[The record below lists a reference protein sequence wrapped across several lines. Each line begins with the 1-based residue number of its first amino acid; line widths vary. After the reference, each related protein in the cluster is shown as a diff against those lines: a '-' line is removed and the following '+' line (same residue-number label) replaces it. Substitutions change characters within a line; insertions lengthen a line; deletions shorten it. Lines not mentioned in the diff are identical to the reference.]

1 MKITAVETIRL
12 KSQSNLIWVRI
23 HTDAGITGLGESWFG
38 VSTIEADIHD
48 RIAPAI
54 LGEDASRIEY
64 LARKMRPYVG
74 FCGTSAEIRALS
86 AVDVAL
92 WDIAGKASN
101 KPLYDLFG
109 GKTRDKVQVYN
120 TCAGPDYISDSSDVR
135 PDNFG
140 LSDGKNEVGV
150 RYEDLTAFMERPAE
164 LASEL
169 LDMGIK
175 SMKIWPLDFAEG
187 AVDGVDISLEDLKKY
202 TKPFEDIRK
211 AHGDNI
217 RIKAELHGIWG
228 LPAAKKICKVL
239 EQYNLDWIEDPI
251 WMDRTTDL
259 KELAEYTSAPLAGGE
274 TLGGLGQMREIIEQG
289 VIAHPIIDV
298 TWGGGITFARKVGGM
313 AEAAARPV
321 AFHDCSGPVTLAVS
335 THLALALPNIK
346 EQEMTRA
353 FYYGWYHT
361 LLNQLPPVENGYITA
376 PDGVGLG
383 VELRDGLEKEDDA
396 IHKITKL

>member
-12 KSQSNLIWVRI
+12 KRHGTLIWVRI
-23 HTDAGITGLGESWFG
+23 HTDEGIVGLGESWFG
-38 VSTIEADIHD
+38 AATIEADIHD

-54 LGEDASRIEY
+54 LGEDASRIEH
-64 LARKMRPYVG
+64 LNRKMRPYVG
-74 FCGTSAEIRALS
+74 FCGTSAELRALS

-101 KPLYDLFG
+101 RPIYDLLG
-109 GKTRDKVQVYN
+109 GKTRDKIQVYN
-120 TCAGPDYISDSSDVR
+120 TCAGPEYVSESSDVR

-140 LSDGKNEVGV
+140 LSGSQKQTSV
-150 RYEDLTAFMERPAE
+150 RYEDLTGFMERPAE
-164 LASEL
+164 LAGEL

-187 AVDGVDISLEDLKKY
+187 AVDGMDISLQDLKKY

-274 TLGGLGQMREIIEQG
+274 TLGGLGQMREVIENG
-289 VIAHPIIDV
+289 ALAHPIIDV

-313 AEAAARPV
+313 AEAAARSV

-361 LLNQLPPVENGYITA
+361 LLDQLPPVENGYITA

-383 VELRDGLEKEDDA
+383 VQLRDGIEKEDDA
-396 IHKITKL
+396 VHKITKL